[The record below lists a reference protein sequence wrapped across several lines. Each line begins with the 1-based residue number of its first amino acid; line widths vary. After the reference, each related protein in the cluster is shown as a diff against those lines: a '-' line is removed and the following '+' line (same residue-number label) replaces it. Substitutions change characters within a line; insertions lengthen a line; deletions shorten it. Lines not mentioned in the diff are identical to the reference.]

1 MKIVDW
7 KKGPLK
13 TYLPLLSYLTLF
25 CLPALPGDYYNDRSF
40 SGGSHGPTETQTPR
54 KGKVIIPQWSPLLYF
69 LLLCVYALTLY
80 FKQLYF
86 Y

>member
-1 MKIVDW
+1 MDW

-54 KGKVIIPQWSPLLYF
+54 KGKVIILQWSPLLYF
-69 LLLCVYALTLY
+69 LLLRVYALTLY